1 MPIKA
6 VCVQGHL
13 DPQGTLMGA
22 QELEVQGPRS
32 PTHSWG
38 GGEGDVEGRGGP
50 LVLIKLIILLLDPNM
65 NGNGKD

>member
-1 MPIKA
+1 
-6 VCVQGHL
+6 
-13 DPQGTLMGA
+13 MGA

-38 GGEGDVEGRGGP
+38 GGDGDVERRGGP

-65 NGNGKD
+65 NGNSKD